1 VADKRIKAPLP
12 GTFYRRPEPDAD
24 PFVTEGQEVD
34 VGDIIGLVEVMK
46 SFYEVRT
53 AESGVIDDFFVE
65 SEEIVESDQDIASL
79 RDR

>member
-1 VADKRIKAPLP
+1 MADKRIKAPLP